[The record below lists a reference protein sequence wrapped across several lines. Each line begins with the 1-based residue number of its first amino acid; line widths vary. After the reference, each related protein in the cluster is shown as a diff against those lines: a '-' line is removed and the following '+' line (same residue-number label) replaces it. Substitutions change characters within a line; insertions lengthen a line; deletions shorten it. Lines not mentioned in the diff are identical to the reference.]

1 MSRATRSGQP
11 SQEAPPAPEP
21 LAVAVADSHCHLDI
35 MGGDVAEQ
43 LAQARAVGID
53 TVVQVGVDLPSSR
66 LAAQLAVAHESVWA
80 AVALHPNEA
89 GRGVATPEAL
99 DEIAVLA
106 ALPQVK
112 AVGETGLDHFR
123 TGPDGHRLQE
133 ESFRAHIAIAKQA
146 GKAMVIHDRDAHA
159 DVLRVLREEGA
170 PERVVFHCY
179 SGDAAMARECA
190 DAGYWLSFA
199 GPITFKPNDA
209 LREAA
214 VVCPVD
220 RLLVETDAPF
230 LTPMPYRG
238 RPNAPY
244 LVPLTVRTL
253 AAVRGQDV
261 DELCHALAANTRA
274 AFQL

>member
-1 MSRATRSGQP
+1 MSRGTRSGRP
-11 SQEAPPAPEP
+11 TDELPPAPEP
-21 LAVAVADSHCHLDI
+21 LAVPVADTHCHLDI

-66 LAAQLAVAHESVWA
+66 LAAQLAVDHHSVWA

-89 GRGVATPEAL
+89 GRGAATPEAL
-99 DEIAVLA
+99 TEIASLA

-133 ESFRAHIAIAKQA
+133 ESFRAHIAIAKQT
-146 GKAMVIHDRDAHA
+146 GKALVIHDRDAHD

-190 DAGYWLSFA
+190 DAGYFLSFA
-199 GPITFKPNDA
+199 GPVTFKPNDA
-209 LREAA
+209 LRVAA
-214 VVCPVD
+214 LVCPAD

-244 LVPLTVRTL
+244 LVPLTVRAL

>member
-1 MSRATRSGQP
+1 M
-11 SQEAPPAPEP
+11 
-21 LAVAVADSHCHLDI
+21 
-35 MGGDVAEQ
+35 
-43 LAQARAVGID
+43 
-53 TVVQVGVDLPSSR
+53 
-66 LAAQLAVAHESVWA
+66 
-80 AVALHPNEA
+80 
-89 GRGVATPEAL
+89 
-99 DEIAVLA
+99 
-106 ALPQVK
+106 
-112 AVGETGLDHFR
+112 
-123 TGPDGHRLQE
+123 
-133 ESFRAHIAIAKQA
+133 
-146 GKAMVIHDRDAHA
+146 
-159 DVLRVLREEGA
+159 REEGA

-179 SGDAAMARECA
+179 SGDAVMARECA

-253 AAVRGQDV
+253 AAVRGQDI